1 VDPKERAI
9 RELYKARARR
19 DWVAVRSL
27 FADEI
32 GYHEPGE
39 EDHSGDFRGRGEV
52 VALLQKLVAVTDGTF
67 QLEPE
72 AFLNLDKHS
81 AALVQWWAEREGQRS
96 EGREIG
102 VYRFDDDGRI
112 AQVWFYNE
120 PSEQEAFSAV
130 FAFD

>member
-9 RELYKARARR
+9 RELYEARGRR
-19 DWVAVRSL
+19 DWAAVGAL
-27 FADEI
+27 LADEV
-32 GYHEPGE
+32 GWHEPGE
-39 EDHSGDFRGRGEV
+39 EGHSGDFRGREEV

-67 QLEPE
+67 HLEPE
-72 AFLNLDKHS
+72 AFLNLDEHS
-81 AALVQWWAEREGQRS
+81 AVLVRWSAEREGRRS

-102 VYRFDDDGRI
+102 IYRFDRGRI
-112 AQVWFYNE
+112 SRVWFYNE